1 MKVLIIV
8 FSQTGYTLKVA
19 ECIRNGAIEMGTE
32 CELTAISNVDP
43 SILHEYD
50 LIGLG
55 CPVFYGQEP
64 LNVRGFIEKLPEMK
78 GKHWFIFTTH
88 ASTIGIAM
96 DSMARGLQRKGAV
109 IVGSHDTYAD
119 STLPFIP
126 YPTLT
131 TGHPDQQ
138 EYEEA
143 RVFGKDL
150 VERARRIADGD
161 LDLIPSLDLVI
172 EEFANI
178 TETFSLDFMKQFF
191 PKFHIDTEKC
201 VQCHTCEE
209 NCPVD
214 GIEIKPDSY
223 SIQKPCIYCF
233 RCVMVCP
240 EIAIDAVDSDWGMLK
255 NTVPEAYE
263 LYRKRLDEAAARGE
277 FCWLMDPDSID
288 FEDTMLEQRRRNK
301 KKQE

>member
-1 MKVLIIV
+1 MRMLIIV
-8 FSQTGYTLKVA
+8 FSQTGYTQKVA
-19 ECIRNGAIEMGTE
+19 ECIRDGAIEMGTE
-32 CELTAISNVDP
+32 CELAAISDVDP
-43 SILHEYD
+43 SSLHEYD

-55 CPVFYGQEP
+55 CPVFYGKEP
-64 LNVRGFIEKLPEMK
+64 LNVRWFVERLPEMK

-96 DSMARGLQRKGAV
+96 IAMARGLESKGAV

-119 STLPFIP
+119 STAPFIP

-131 TGHPDQQ
+131 TGHPDEQ

-150 VERARRIADGD
+150 VDLAQRIADGD
-161 LDLIPSLDLVI
+161 TGLIPSLDLVS
-172 EEFANI
+172 EEFANV
-178 TETFSLDFMKQFF
+178 TETFPVEFMEQTF
-191 PKFHIDTEKC
+191 PKLQIDREKC

-209 NCPVD
+209 TCPAK
-214 GIEIKPDSY
+214 GIAINPDSY
-223 SIQKPCIYCF
+223 SIQNPCIYCF

-240 EIAIDAVDSDWGMLK
+240 EIAIDAVDSEWGMLLDMI
-255 NTVPEAYE
+255 PSSYE

-277 FCWLMDPDSID
+277 FRWLMDPDSID
-288 FEDTMLEQRRRNK
+288 FEDTMLKQRRRNK
-301 KKQE
+301 EKA